1 MLEVS
6 GLKAWYGRTQAL
18 FDVSLTLEAGQCLAL
33 VGTNGAGKTTII
45 RAILGLIRT
54 EGAVRIEGADVSRA
68 PTPARVREH
77 GVGVVHEGRGLFP
90 RMTVQENILV
100 GQKRANRGR
109 LDAAMDLFPALRT
122 RLREPVALLSGGQQ
136 QMVALA
142 RAVVQRP
149 RLLLLDEPSLGLAP
163 IIVDEIYAYLAQ
175 LRATGLTMLLVEQ
188 SIARARGF
196 AGRLCLIRSGRSAM
210 TVDGTNQGQVDDLVR
225 LAFAGAAAAD
235 TARQGDQR

>member
-6 GLKAWYGRTQAL
+6 GLMAWYGRTQAL

-33 VGTNGAGKTTII
+33 VGTNGAGKTTTI

-54 EGAVRIEGADVSRA
+54 DGTVRIEGTDVSRT
-68 PTPARVREH
+68 PTPMRVRRH

-90 RMTVQENILV
+90 RMTVTENILV
-100 GQKRANRGR
+100 GQRREHRGR
-109 LDAAMDLFPALRT
+109 LDAAMDLFPALRP
-122 RLREPVALLSGGQQ
+122 RLHDPVALLSGGQQ

-163 IIVDEIYAYLAQ
+163 IIVDEIYAYLA
-175 LRATGLTMLLVEQ
+175 RMRETGLTMLLVEQ
-188 SIARARGF
+188 SIARASSF
-196 AGRLCLIRSGRSAM
+196 AGQLCLIRSGRSVAV
-210 TVDGTNQGQVDDLVR
+210 TGTEQGQVDELVR
-225 LAFAGAAAAD
+225 LAFAGAPTAD
-235 TARQGDQR
+235 AARQGDPR

>member
-6 GLKAWYGRTQAL
+6 GLMAWYGATQAL
-18 FDVSLTLEAGQCLAL
+18 FDVSLTLEAGECLAL

-54 EGAVRIEGADVSRA
+54 EGTVRIEGADVSRA
-68 PTPARVREH
+68 PTPLRVRRH

-100 GQKRANRGR
+100 GQPRAHRRR
-109 LDAAMDLFPALRT
+109 LDAAVDLFPALRT
-122 RLREPVALLSGGQQ
+122 RLGDPVALLSGGQQ

-142 RAVVQRP
+142 RVVVQQP

-163 IIVDEIYAYLAQ
+163 AIVDEIYAYLAQ

-188 SIARARGF
+188 SIARASGF

-210 TVDGTNQGQVDDLVR
+210 VVDGTDQDQVDGLVR
-225 LAFAGAAAAD
+225 VAFATDAPAV
-235 TARQGDQR
+235 TNR